1 MLHCGPAEVMGPA
14 GAETS
19 GSGGGLQTCAEKIA
33 SVWLDEQKARCL
45 KICKHIFKVCPC
57 KEKGAQLLLANVSNI
72 IVYCLLGK
80 RQREKKAYGCILP
93 EMDVA

>member
-33 SVWLDEQKARCL
+33 SVWLDEQKAWLRSVHA
-45 KICKHIFKVCPC
+45 K
-57 KEKGAQLLLANVSNI
+57 
-72 IVYCLLGK
+72 K
-80 RQREKKAYGCILP
+80 RVLNSF
-93 EMDVA
+93 